1 VKANDIPV
9 HAGTSASHA
18 SDGPLRLTLEKDRL
32 LLLGGIVLSFTPF
45 KPVQVYPRYTSCPP
59 FLLSTLCLPPA
70 PLRASSWGE
79 LDQVKERGA
88 TRDTNHRHSSLSS
101 LSAIQLGSHAIKG
114 VSFTIKH
121 MKSIGLII
129 LPASVERAG
138 LKPED
143 IEEVFVGNVL
153 SAK

>member
-1 VKANDIPV
+1 VKANDILV

-18 SDGPLRLTLEKDRL
+18 SDGPLRLTVEKDRL
-32 LLLGGIVLSFTPF
+32 LLLGDIVLSFTPS
-45 KPVQVYPRYTSCPP
+45 KSIQVTSRYTPCPP
-59 FLLSTLCLPPA
+59 FLPSTLSLPPA
-70 PLRASSWGE
+70 RLRASSWGE
-79 LDQVKERGA
+79 LYQVKERGA

-114 VSFTIKH
+114 MYFYPMTINSVVL
-121 MKSIGLII
+121 MS